1 MKILL
6 SAHACHPE
14 WVSENT
20 IGWKVMQMVAR
31 EHDVWVLT
39 SERSRE
45 GMEMAVKDG
54 RIPGNVRVHYAGP
67 PFVWLKNQMA
77 AKLKEWPYYRKCLDA
92 AYPIA
97 ESLHKEVGFDLVHH
111 VTFASWRV
119 GVPFWKLGIPMIL
132 GPIGGG
138 ESFDLRFLSHL
149 SLSAAFFEVARIAS
163 NWKSLRDPA
172 VRSCLKNCALV
183 LASNPE
189 TATMALKGSAIP
201 TNVKSLLVTFFPK
214 EKICAL
220 QPVGSKDYS
229 GPLRLFAAGA
239 LEGRKGVGLAL
250 KALRIAK
257 DRGINFSYQFTMGGP
272 EAEHLKRL
280 SKKLGLGDNVVF
292 SESLPRPEYENL
304 LKQAHIYLLPSLRD
318 NSPSALME
326 AMLCG
331 CVPIVADCGG
341 PSLIVGTEA
350 GIKIPMQGPAGFIFA
365 MADAITLL
373 HSDRQR
379 LAYLGAEASRSL
391 AARFSEDAYWSALK
405 RFYADVT

>member
-1 MKILL
+1 
-6 SAHACHPE
+6 
-14 WVSENT
+14 
-20 IGWKVMQMVAR
+20 MQMIAR

-39 SERSRE
+39 SERCRE
-45 GMEMAVKDG
+45 GMEAAVKDG
-54 RIPGNVRVHYAGP
+54 RIPRNVRVHYAGP
-67 PFVWLKNQMA
+67 PFVWLKNKMA

-97 ESLHKEVGFDLVHH
+97 QRLHCEVGFDLVHH

-119 GVPFWKLGIPMIL
+119 GVPFWRLGIPTIL

-149 SLSAAFFEVARIAS
+149 SLSAAFFEIARIAS
-163 NWKSLRDPA
+163 NWKSIRDSS
-172 VRSCLKNCALV
+172 VRSCLKNCDLV
-183 LASNPE
+183 LTSNPE
-189 TATMALKGSAIP
+189 TTALALKGGAAP
-201 TNVKSLLVTFFPK
+201 EKVKNLLVTFFPQ
-214 EKICAL
+214 EKIRAL
-220 QPVGSKDYS
+220 QPVGLKEYS
-229 GPLRLFAAGA
+229 GPLRIFAAGA

-257 DRGINFSYQFTMGGP
+257 DRGIDFSYQFTMGGP
-272 EAEHLKRL
+272 ESEHLKRL
-280 SKKLGLGDNVVF
+280 SRKLGLEDNVVF

-304 LKQAHIYLLPSLRD
+304 LKRAHIYLLPSLRD

-341 PSLIVGTEA
+341 PSLIVSPEA
-350 GIKIPMQGPAGFIFA
+350 GLKIPVQDPEGFIA
-365 MADAITLL
+365 SMSEAIALL
-373 HSDRQR
+373 DSDRHL
-379 LAYLGAEASRSL
+379 LARIAAEASRSL

-405 RFYADVT
+405 HFYADVT